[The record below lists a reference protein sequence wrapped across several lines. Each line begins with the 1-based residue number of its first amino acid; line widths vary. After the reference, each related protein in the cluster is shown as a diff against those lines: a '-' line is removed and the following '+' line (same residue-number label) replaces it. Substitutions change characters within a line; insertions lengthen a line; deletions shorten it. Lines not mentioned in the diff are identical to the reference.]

1 MKTAKDSYTI
11 GKFLPTI
18 LILAILTGGVYLGI
32 QVNIAHSEYLHWKSR
47 ESVLVKELQILRQE
61 ATQHQ
66 AFLDRLRRN
75 PDFQD
80 EVARKELG
88 YGGSDEWLYRF
99 PSIDSIKP

>member
-66 AFLDRLRRN
+66 AFWTALEETLI
-75 PDFQD
+75 F
-80 EVARKELG
+80 KT
-88 YGGSDEWLYRF
+88 
-99 PSIDSIKP
+99 K

>member
-18 LILAILTGGVYLGI
+18 LILLAILIGGVYLGI

-75 PDFQD
+75 PDF
-80 EVARKELG
+80 KT
-88 YGGSDEWLYRF
+88 
-99 PSIDSIKP
+99 K

>member
-47 ESVLVKELQILRQE
+47 ESVLVKELQILGR
-61 ATQHQ
+61 
-66 AFLDRLRRN
+66 
-75 PDFQD
+75 
-80 EVARKELG
+80 
-88 YGGSDEWLYRF
+88 
-99 PSIDSIKP
+99 